1 MDKIKIS
8 ENQSGQRLDKYIS
21 KYYKELPFVRIQRM
35 IRSKDIKVNGKKAEN
50 DYRLMPGDEVSVFI
64 YRAEQ
69 EAQKNN
75 TDSQNYILDKKR
87 IIYEDKN
94 ILIYNKNS
102 GQASQ
107 SSISACD
114 DLTLGLKNYLIQK
127 NEYDPQEDKTFS
139 PSFINRLDANT
150 LGLMFGV
157 KNYQSA
163 KYYSALSRD
172 NKIKKYY
179 TAVLFGI
186 KPEKKTYASYLKKDS
201 IKKIAIISDRCKQ
214 GYDKISTT
222 IVDVKSNDDLHLC
235 KILLDTGKFHQIR
248 AHMAHIGAPVV
259 GDMKY
264 GNNSINEIAKRRYN
278 VMHQLLI
285 ANELIFPLGD
295 EVKRIYVDVPDVFY
309 KVFEKR

>member
-21 KYYKELPFVRIQRM
+21 KYYKELPFIKIQKM
-35 IRSKDIKVNGKKAEN
+35 IRSKDIKVNGKKADN
-50 DYRLMPGDEVSVFI
+50 DYRLTAGDEISVFI
-64 YRAEQ
+64 YRTEQ
-69 EAQKNN
+69 ESKL
-75 TDSQNYILDKKR
+75 TDSSSNNYILDKKR
-87 IIYEDKN
+87 VVYEDKN
-94 ILIYNKNS
+94 ILIYNKNL

-107 SSISACD
+107 SSLTSCD

-163 KYYSALSRD
+163 KYYSALARD

-179 TAVLFGI
+179 TTVLFGI
-186 KPEKKTYASYLKKDS
+186 KPQKKTYTAYLKKDS
-201 IKKIAIISDRCKQ
+201 MKKIAIISDREVK

-259 GDMKY
+259 GDVKY
-264 GNNSINEIAKRRYN
+264 GNNSINEIAKRRYS
-278 VMHQLLI
+278 VASQMLI
-285 ANELIFPLGD
+285 ANELIFPLED
-295 EVKRIYVDVPDVFY
+295 EMKRIFIDVPDVFY
-309 KVFEKR
+309 KVLEKR

>member
-1 MDKIKIS
+1 MDKIKIN
-8 ENQSGQRLDKYIS
+8 ETQSGQRLDKYIS
-21 KYYKELPFVRIQRM
+21 KYYKELPFIKIQKM
-35 IRSKDIKVNGKKAEN
+35 IREKDIKVNGKKADN
-50 DYRLMPGDEVSVFI
+50 DYRLTAGDEISVFI
-64 YRAEQ
+64 YREVQ
-69 EAQKNN
+69 ENKQSDNSNN
-75 TDSQNYILDKKR
+75 NYILDAKR
-87 IIYEDKN
+87 IVYEDKN

-107 SSISACD
+107 SSLTSCD

-127 NEYDPQEDKTFS
+127 KEYNSQEDKTFS

-163 KYYSALSRD
+163 KYYSALARD

-179 TAVLFGI
+179 TAVLFGV
-186 KPEKKTYASYLKKDS
+186 KPEKKTYTAYLKKDS
-201 IKKIAIISDRCKQ
+201 MKKIALISDRQVK

-259 GDMKY
+259 GDIKY

-278 VMHQLLI
+278 AASQMLI

-295 EVKRIYVDVPDVFY
+295 EMKRIFIDVPDVFY
-309 KVFEKR
+309 KVLEKR

>member
-21 KYYKELPFVRIQRM
+21 KYYKELPFIKIQKM

-50 DYRLMPGDEVSVFI
+50 DYRLTAGDEISVFI
-64 YRAEQ
+64 YRTEQ
-69 EAQKNN
+69 ESKPEISSN
-75 TDSQNYILDKKR
+75 NYILDKKR
-87 IIYEDKN
+87 IVYEDKN

-102 GQASQ
+102 GQAAQ
-107 SSISACD
+107 SSLTSCD
-114 DLTLGLKNYLIQK
+114 DLTLGFKNYLVQK
-127 NEYDPQEDKTFS
+127 NEYNPQEDKTFS

-186 KPEKKTYASYLKKDS
+186 KPEKKTYTAYLKKDS
-201 IKKIAIISDRCKQ
+201 MKKIAIISDRPIK

-248 AHMAHIGAPVV
+248 AHMAHIGASVI
-259 GDMKY
+259 GDIKY
-264 GNNSINEIAKRRYN
+264 GNISINEIAKRRYS
-278 VMHQLLI
+278 VASQMLI
-285 ANELIFPLGD
+285 ANELIFPLED
-295 EVKRIYVDVPDVFY
+295 EMKRIFVDVPDYFY
-309 KVFEKR
+309 KIFEKR

>member
-1 MDKIKIS
+1 MDKIKIN
-8 ENQSGQRLDKYIS
+8 ETQSGQRLDKYIS
-21 KYYKELPFVRIQRM
+21 KYYKELPFIKIQKM
-35 IRSKDIKVNGKKAEN
+35 IRSKDIKVNGKKADN
-50 DYRLMPGDEVSVFI
+50 DYRLAAGDEISVFI
-64 YRAEQ
+64 YRDEQ
-69 EAQKNN
+69 EIKQKD
-75 TDSQNYILDKKR
+75 DSTNNYILNSKR
-87 IIYEDKN
+87 IVYEDKN

-102 GQASQ
+102 GQAAQ
-107 SSISACD
+107 SSLTSCD

-127 NEYDPQEDKTFS
+127 KEYDPQEDKTFS

-163 KYYSALSRD
+163 KYYSALARD

-186 KPEKKTYASYLKKDS
+186 KPEKKTYTAYLKKDS
-201 IKKIAIISDRCKQ
+201 MKKTAIISDRPIK

-222 IVDVKSNDDLHLC
+222 VVDVKSNDDLHLC

-259 GDMKY
+259 GDIKY

-278 VMHQLLI
+278 AASQLLI
-285 ANELIFPLGD
+285 ANELIFPLED
-295 EVKRIYVDVPDVFY
+295 EMKRIFIDVPDVFY
-309 KVFEKR
+309 KVLEKR